1 MNLLQLMPTFPPVS
15 EETLRRY
22 DVPAPRYTSY
32 PTVPAW
38 TDRVGPAAFAAALAR
53 ASQRPAAP
61 LSTYLHIPFCRE
73 RCAFCGCNVVVTRSR
88 DKADRYLDTLTREM
102 DTVADLLGERRSLSQ
117 IHWGGGTPT
126 FLDERQIETLWMA
139 ITRHFRVLPD
149 AEVAIE
155 IDPVVTSRSQLELLR
170 KLGFNRLSVGVQDLD
185 PRVQKSIDR
194 VQSVEETRA
203 ALDHARAL
211 GFKGINFDLIYGLPL
226 QTPKTWQR
234 TLEQIL
240 EMRPDR
246 LAVYSFAHVP
256 DVRPN
261 QKRLPVAGIPRGAEK
276 LELFRL
282 AWEALTGAGYQQIGM
297 DHFAVPEDELALA
310 QSRRALG
317 RNFQGYTVQAAT
329 EVVAFGASAI
339 SDIGGVFAQ
348 NAHGLPRYQGAVNQG
363 ELAVERGIELTADD
377 VQRRAIISQL
387 MCNFWVDLRGVP
399 GFQPELARLSELERE
414 GLVQVRGREIELTPL
429 GRIFVR
435 NVATVFDAY
444 LERQDQSFSRTV

>member
-1 MNLLQLMPTFPPVS
+1 MPTFPPVS

-38 TDRVGPAAFAAALAR
+38 TNRIGPAAFAAALER
-53 ASQRPAAP
+53 ASKTPDAP
-61 LSTYLHIPFCRE
+61 LSTYVHIPFCRE

-88 DKADRYLDTLTREM
+88 DKAEFYLETLAREIDTIAE
-102 DTVADLLGERRSLSQ
+102 LLGQRRSLSQ

-126 FLDERQIETLWMA
+126 FLDEKQIEALWSS
-139 ITRHFRVLPD
+139 ITRRFQVLPD

-155 IDPVVTSRSQLELLR
+155 IDPVVTSRSQLQVLR
-170 KLGFNRLSVGVQDLD
+170 RLGFNRISVGVQDLD
-185 PRVQKSIDR
+185 PRVQKAIDR

-211 GFKGINFDLIYGLPL
+211 GFKGINFDLIYGLPF
-226 QTPKTWQR
+226 QTPETWKK
-234 TLEQIL
+234 TLEQVI

-261 QKRLPVAGIPRGAEK
+261 QRRLPVMGIPKGGEK

-297 DHFAVPEDELALA
+297 DHFAVPEDELARA

-329 EVVAFGASAI
+329 EVVAFGVSAI
-339 SDIGGVFAQ
+339 SDIGGIYAQ
-348 NAHGLPRYQGAVNQG
+348 SPHSLPRYYEAVNRG
-363 ELAVERGIELTADD
+363 ELAVERGAVLSADD
-377 VQRRAIISQL
+377 VQRRSIISQL
-387 MCNFWVDLRGVP
+387 MCNFWADLGGVP
-399 GFQPELARLSELERE
+399 GFDRELERLAGPELE
-414 GLVQVRGREIELTPL
+414 GLVEVHRREIEITPL

-444 LERQDQSFSRTV
+444 LETQQQSFSRTV

>member
-1 MNLLQLMPTFPPVS
+1 MPTFPPVS
-15 EETLRRY
+15 HDTLRRY

-38 TDRVGPAAFAAALAR
+38 TDQIGPGAYAAALDR
-53 ASQRPAAP
+53 ASKTPDAP
-61 LSTYLHIPFCRE
+61 LSTYVHIPFCRE
-73 RCAFCGCNVVVTRSR
+73 RCTFCGCNVVVTRSR
-88 DKADRYLDTLTREM
+88 DKADRYLATLAREM
-102 DTVADLLGERRSLSQ
+102 DTVADLLGDRRSLSQ

-126 FLDERQIETLWMA
+126 FLDEQQLETLWTA
-139 ITRHFRVLPD
+139 ITRRFRVLPD

-155 IDPVVTSRSQLELLR
+155 IDPVVTSRSQLDLLR
-170 KLGFNRLSVGVQDLD
+170 KLGFNRISVGVQDLN
-185 PRVQKSIDR
+185 PQVQRSIDR
-194 VQSVEETRA
+194 VQTVEETRA

-226 QTPKTWQR
+226 QTPRSWQR
-234 TLEQIL
+234 TLEQVI

-246 LAVYSFAHVP
+246 LAVYSFAYVP
-256 DVRPN
+256 EVRPN
-261 QKRLPVAGIPRGAEK
+261 QNRLPVVGMPRGREK

-339 SDIGGVFAQ
+339 SDIGGLYVQ
-348 NAHGLPRYQGAVNQG
+348 SPHGLPRYEEAVNLG
-363 ELAVERGIELTADD
+363 VLAVERGIELTADD
-377 VQRRAIISQL
+377 LQRRSIISQL
-387 MCNFWVDLRGVP
+387 MCNFWVDLGGVP
-399 GFQPELARLSELERE
+399 GFQRELERLGGPE
-414 GLVQVRGREIELTPL
+414 FDSLVKVSGREIELTPL

-444 LERQDQSFSRTV
+444 LPQQAQAFSRTV

>member
-1 MNLLQLMPTFPPVS
+1 MPTFPPVS

-38 TDRVGPAAFAAALAR
+38 TDRVGPAAYAAALGRAAR
-53 ASQRPAAP
+53 LPDAP
-61 LSTYLHIPFCRE
+61 LSTYVHIPFCRE
-73 RCAFCGCNVVVTRSR
+73 RCTFCGCNVVVTRSR
-88 DKADRYLDTLTREM
+88 GKADRYLGTLMREM
-102 DTVADLLGERRSLSQ
+102 DKVADLLGERRSLSQ

-126 FLDERQIETLWMA
+126 FLDERQIETLWTA
-139 ITRHFRVLPD
+139 ITRRFRVLPN

-155 IDPVVTSRSQLELLR
+155 IDPVVTSRSQLDLLR

-185 PRVQKSIDR
+185 PEVQKAIDR

-211 GFKGINFDLIYGLPL
+211 GFKGINFDLIYGLPR
-226 QTPKTWQR
+226 QTPRSWQR
-234 TLEQIL
+234 TLEQVL

-246 LAVYSFAHVP
+246 LAVYSFAYVP

-282 AWEALTGAGYQQIGM
+282 AWEAFTGAGYQQIGM

-339 SDIGGVFAQ
+339 SDIGGIYVQ
-348 NAHGLPRYQGAVNQG
+348 NAHGLPRYEGAVDQDQ
-363 ELAVERGIELTADD
+363 LAVERGVLLTADD
-377 VQRRAIISQL
+377 VQRRTIISQL

-399 GFQPELARLSELERE
+399 GFERELARLSELERE

-435 NVATVFDAY
+435 NIATIFDAY
-444 LERQDQSFSRTV
+444 LDQQDQSFSRAV

>member
-1 MNLLQLMPTFPPVS
+1 MPTFPPVS

-38 TDRVGPAAFAAALAR
+38 TDRVGPAAFGAALHR
-53 ASQRPAAP
+53 ASQTPAAP
-61 LSTYLHIPFCRE
+61 LSTYVHIPFCRE
-73 RCAFCGCNVVVTRSR
+73 RCTFCGCNVVVTRSR
-88 DKADRYLDTLTREM
+88 GKADRYLETLTREM
-102 DTVADLLGERRSLSQ
+102 DTVAGHLGERRSLSQ

-126 FLDERQIETLWMA
+126 FLDERQIETLWTA
-139 ITRHFRVLPD
+139 ITDRFRVLPN

-155 IDPVVTSRSQLELLR
+155 IDPVVTSRSQLEVLR
-170 KLGFNRLSVGVQDLD
+170 QLGFNRISVGVQDLD
-185 PRVQKSIDR
+185 PVVQKSIDR

-211 GFKGINFDLIYGLPL
+211 GFKGINFDLIYGLPH

-234 TLEQIL
+234 TLEQVL

-246 LAVYSFAHVP
+246 LAVYSFAFVP
-256 DVRPN
+256 EVRPN
-261 QKRLPVAGIPRGAEK
+261 QKRLAVAGIPRAFEK

-297 DHFAVPEDELALA
+297 DHFAVPEDELAQA

-339 SDIGGVFAQ
+339 SDIGGIYAQ
-348 NAHGLPRYQGAVNQG
+348 SPHGLPRYEEAVDRG
-363 ELAVERGIELTADD
+363 ELAVERGIQLTADD
-377 VQRRAIISQL
+377 LQRRSIISQL
-387 MCNFWVDLRGVP
+387 MCNFWVDLGGVP
-399 GFQPELARLSELERE
+399 GFERELSRLAGPEME
-414 GLVQVRGREIELTPL
+414 GLVQVRGREIEVTPL

-444 LERQDQSFSRTV
+444 LERQEQSFSRTV

>member
-1 MNLLQLMPTFPPVS
+1 MPTFPPVS

-38 TDRVGPAAFAAALAR
+38 TDRVGPTAFAAALRR
-53 ASQRPAAP
+53 ASRTPKAP
-61 LSTYLHIPFCRE
+61 LSTYLHIPFCKE

-88 DKADRYLDTLTREM
+88 SKADRYLETLTREM
-102 DTVADLLGERRSLSQ
+102 DTVAALLGERRSLAQ

-126 FLDERQIETLWMA
+126 YLDERQIETLWTA
-139 ITRHFRVLPD
+139 ITDRFRVLPE

-170 KLGFNRLSVGVQDLD
+170 RLGFNRISVGVQDLD
-185 PRVQKSIDR
+185 PQVQKSIDR

-211 GFKGINFDLIYGLPL
+211 GFKGINFDLIYGLPF
-226 QTPKTWQR
+226 QTPKSWAR
-234 TLEQIL
+234 TLEQVL

-261 QKRLPVAGIPRGAEK
+261 QRRLPVSGLPRGSEK

-282 AWEALTGAGYQQIGM
+282 AWEALTGAGYQQIGL

-310 QSRRALG
+310 QGRRALG

-339 SDIGGVFAQ
+339 SDIGGIYAQ
-348 NAHGLPRYQGAVNQG
+348 SPHGLPRYEAAVNRG
-363 ELAVERGIELTADD
+363 ELAVERGVELTADD
-377 VQRRAIISQL
+377 VKRRGIISQL

-399 GFQPELARLSELERE
+399 GFERELSRLAELERE
-414 GLVQVRGREIELTPL
+414 GLLSLRNREVELTAL

-444 LERQDQSFSRTV
+444 LDQQDQSFSRTV